1 MSVCVKHLFTGE
13 LMILTK
19 CAPDEPVDQSESGKI
34 LCDDVTAVF
43 TVKKYGSMLKH
54 QIFEWSLVQNVSLY
68 RRALLQHLSSD

>member
-19 CAPDEPVDQSESGKI
+19 CVPDEPVDQSESEKI

-54 QIFEWSLVQNVSLY
+54 QIF
-68 RRALLQHLSSD
+68 